1 MPERISWDTSI
12 EGQSP
17 LLIADP
23 SNDNSTIVID
33 EAEIH
38 AERIRRA
45 NEQASELSHSRF
57 QPAGTAFLRGAQN
70 REIAHGECLEQLGNV
85 NLNFAA
91 DRQTLIAHHLR
102 EYSRALYQQ
111 GRFNEALLVAVDDEE
126 RDYINRLIEADAKPD
141 DDECACERE
150 VVDGLTLC
158 RRFERESILS
168 PRLGKVVTVKECS
181 RCGDLNIFEG
191 LPKRQQ
197 RIALLRAKAPL
208 ADDSQLLRQV

>member
-1 MPERISWDTSI
+1 MPESTPWDNSTS
-12 EGQSP
+12 GKSP
-17 LLIADP
+17 LLVADP
-23 SNDNSTIVID
+23 SNEKATIVTD
-33 EAEIH
+33 KAEIH

-57 QPAGTAFLRGAQN
+57 QPAGTGFLNGARN

-85 NLNFAA
+85 SLNFAA

-102 EYSRALYQQ
+102 EYSCALYQQ
-111 GRFNEALLVAVDDEE
+111 GRFNEALLVAVDDEQ

-168 PRLGKVVTVKECS
+168 PHLGKVVTVKECS
-181 RCGDLNIFEG
+181 KCEDLNIFDG
-191 LPKRQQ
+191 VPARQE
-197 RIALLRAKAPL
+197 RIAALRAKSPR
-208 ADDSQLLRQV
+208 ADDAQLLKEV